1 MNHIEWLLDP
11 TSCSIQSHEPRLF
24 VPSYALK
31 QRAEIIMTSISQLG
45 LEKYILFH
53 IYWSISFLFQQHII
67 HCAAG
72 SCSILTWG
80 TLLWG
85 KSVTR
90 DWLREA
96 HADRQYLFNLRTVIK
111 TCLWVHCESGN
122 KTKGFKRPGE
132 WCSADNK
139 TCKTLLL
146 WQAGSFHTWHLS
158 LAEAFL
164 KPLMY
169 SFFSQ
174 KYRRITFSSYWIS
187 DYLAELNY
195 YWLNKEPCAII
206 AVLL

>member
-1 MNHIEWLLDP
+1 MNPGEG
-11 TSCSIQSHEPRLF
+11 LF

-31 QRAEIIMTSISQLG
+31 QRAEIIMTSVSQLG
-45 LEKYILFH
+45 LEKYIL
-53 IYWSISFLFQQHII
+53 IYIYIYIPYIVI

-96 HADRQYLFNLRTVIK
+96 RADRQYLFNLRTVIK

-174 KYRRITFSSYWIS
+174 KYRRITFSSS
-187 DYLAELNY
+187 EYL
-195 YWLNKEPCAII
+195 II
-206 AVLL
+206 